1 MSLLFSPVHSPTH
14 LLQLFHLFCLRSGP
28 SPLSSGAFHT
38 TAAVTSFPIFK
49 VAGRVPLLL
58 PFLASLFIYSLPK
71 GLPLPHFPGLGC
83 PSLFAVSFFVLLIQL
98 LVYYLVFFFSF
109 LFPPPAPPVETPGG
123 YADLAHHCMWGYHVL
138 LSSPGG
144 LHLPKQ
150 SGSWH
155 LAVQEPFWF
164 LHLIWSGGVMLASS
178 WWFFL

>member
-1 MSLLFSPVHSPTH
+1 
-14 LLQLFHLFCLRSGP
+14 LQLFHLFCLRSGP

-109 LFPPPAPPVETPGG
+109 LFPPPAPRWKPQGAMLIWPIIVCGG
-123 YADLAHHCMWGYHVL
+123 TMCCLAHLVVCIFP
-138 LSSPGG
+138 SSLGADIWRCRSP
-144 LHLPKQ
+144 
-150 SGSWH
+150 SGFS
-155 LAVQEPFWF
+155 
-164 LHLIWSGGVMLASS
+164 I
-178 WWFFL
+178 